1 MNFVSKPYRDSRL
14 SFHNAVCTVASH
26 YADHLVKVYGEV
38 EDAIVIKTKAKGRT
52 CHGGADGIF
61 ILEDYID
68 RNEAWSAP
76 DTYQE
81 YKAFRNDP
89 VIGNVVGRKSMRLGA
104 IIAHEVAHWYHCQRR
119 QTDHGLYWWREDS
132 LRQGKHRP
140 HGDVW
145 REMYAELRINFIN
158 PNL

>member
-1 MNFVSKPYRDSRL
+1 MEFISKPYRDSRTD
-14 SFHNAVCTVASH
+14 FHRSVCTVASH

-38 EDAIVIKTKAKGRT
+38 ETTLEIKTKAKGRT
-52 CHGGADGIF
+52 CNGGNGQIF

-68 RNEAWSAP
+68 RNEAWSSP
-76 DTYQE
+76 NTYQE
-81 YKAFRNDP
+81 YKAFRHDP
-89 VIGNVVGRKSMRLGA
+89 VIGNVVGKKSLRLGA
-104 IIAHEVAHWYHCQRR
+104 IIAHEIAHWYHHARR
-119 QTDHGLYWWREDS
+119 ETDHGLWWYRDRS

-158 PNL
+158 PYL

>member
-1 MNFVSKPYRDSRL
+1 
-14 SFHNAVCTVASH
+14 
-26 YADHLVKVYGEV
+26 LVKVYGEV
-38 EDAIVIKTKAKGRT
+38 ETSLEIKTKAKGRT
-52 CHGGADGIF
+52 CNGGNGQIF

-76 DTYQE
+76 NTYQE
-81 YKAFRNDP
+81 YKAFRHDP
-89 VIGNVVGRKSMRLGA
+89 VIGNVVGKKSLRLGA
-104 IIAHEVAHWYHCQRR
+104 IIAHEIAHWYHHARR
-119 QTDHGLYWWREDS
+119 ETDHGLWWYRDRS

-158 PNL
+158 PYL